1 MLLLYL
7 KKKHTKT
14 TNPKKKEIEKFENH
28 GRLFTDHVFF
38 RKIKCV
44 FIKQYLTIYIK
55 CFAYVFI

>member
-7 KKKHTKT
+7 KKNIQKQQIQ
-14 TNPKKKEIEKFENH
+14 KKEIEKFENH